1 MMWHCPHCGTP
12 QAEASR
18 CWVCKRSS
26 TSCGTCRHF
35 RRAIAGQLGY
45 CGLDRDRLPLRGD
58 ELRGCWQAAPDA
70 PAHAAPS
77 HPATRPGSASLERP
91 RLDFVPLDPPAA
103 TAVAPPAMASPVSPP
118 RTTVDPL
125 LGFWAEE
132 G

>member
-12 QAEASR
+12 QTETSR

-58 ELRGCWQAAPDA
+58 ELRGCWEAAPDA
-70 PAHAAPS
+70 PAHPVAA
-77 HPATRPGSASLERP
+77 RPTGSLERP
-91 RLDFVPLDPPAA
+91 RLDFVPLDPPAETPA
-103 TAVAPPAMASPVSPP
+103 LPPAVVSKGAPPVA
-118 RTTVDPL
+118 TVDPL
-125 LGFWAEE
+125 LGFWADE